1 MLATRFTGLVGCRVP
16 IQLAGMGT
24 ASAPELTAA
33 VSEAGGLGM
42 LGTAR
47 GGLNPWPG
55 YRCLVKPAPG

>member
-1 MLATRFTGLVGCRVP
+1 VGCRVP

-24 ASAPELTAA
+24 ASPPELTAA